1 MLARVVLTAVAV
13 CGIAGLAACN
23 TYPPPPPLPEATTV
37 PASGPPEPYRIQA
50 GDVLGIQLLLNPDLD
65 EDVVVRPDGHI
76 STTVVKDAL
85 ASGRTVPALEATL
98 THEYEPIIRNRHLT
112 IVLRTF
118 SPVRIYVGGAVNKPG
133 ESVTVGQTPTLS
145 QAIFRA
151 GGLKTEHA
159 NRVFVIRRGTDDAP
173 QFFSVPLR
181 DVMQPEDP
189 KTDLRVSPYDVVY
202 VPRDGTDEVHRFL
215 DQCFAQL
222 APPMWGFSYTIN
234 QAPSADADSAG
245 PGPCGPIGAADSHSG
260 KS

>member
-133 ESVTVGQTPTLS
+133 E
-145 QAIFRA
+145 FRHCGTNSHAVA
-151 GGLKTEHA
+151 GDLPRWRAEDRTREQGVRHPPR
-159 NRVFVIRRGTDDAP
+159 NR
-173 QFFSVPLR
+173 
-181 DVMQPEDP
+181 
-189 KTDLRVSPYDVVY
+189 
-202 VPRDGTDEVHRFL
+202 
-215 DQCFAQL
+215 
-222 APPMWGFSYTIN
+222 
-234 QAPSADADSAG
+234 
-245 PGPCGPIGAADSHSG
+245 
-260 KS
+260 